1 MADNLGF
8 GATNPYLDKS
18 IADSLGDTTRAYNMV
33 QAPAFTSAGV
43 RSGSFG
49 NSGVLQMQQEA
60 ERQLQTSLGRQA
72 NDMRTNNYQFDQNF
86 DRQVYN
92 DQFGQNQQN
101 IQTGMGLIGMQ
112 NQFNQ
117 QDLGFGKQI
126 QDTPLNYYQGFANQ
140 ANSIGQ
146 GYGTQTGNTSQT
158 GGGSNPWVQALGGAQ
173 IGSSLMSGWGGTGT
187 NSMGNSVYSGG
198 SGGWVGT
205 PQQNT
210 FYGTGGSGD

>member
-1 MADNLGF
+1 MAQDLGF
-8 GATNPYLDKS
+8 ASNPYLDKT
-18 IADSLGDTTRAYNMV
+18 IADSLGDTTRAYNMT
-33 QAPAFTSAGV
+33 QAPAYTSAMV

-49 NSGVLQMQQEA
+49 NSGALQMQQEA

-126 QDTPLNYYQGFANQ
+126 QNTPLDYYQGFANTS
-140 ANSIGQ
+140 NSFGQ
-146 GYGTQTGNTSQT
+146 GYGTSTGNTSQT

-173 IGSSLMSGWGGTGT
+173 LGSSLMGGWGSGT
-187 NSMGNSVYSGG
+187 NSAGNTPYNGT

-205 PQQNT
+205 PQQSY
-210 FYGTGGSGD
+210 FYGNGSSGD